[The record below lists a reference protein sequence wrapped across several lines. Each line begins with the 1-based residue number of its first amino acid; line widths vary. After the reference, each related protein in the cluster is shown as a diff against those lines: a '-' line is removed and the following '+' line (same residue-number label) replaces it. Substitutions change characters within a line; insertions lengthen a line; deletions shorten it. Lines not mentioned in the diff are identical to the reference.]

1 MTRSKIL
8 GLAIGASLLLGYE
21 PVADAA
27 PVTIPSSATLSNSDG
42 MVVKT
47 VTAVGA
53 VHRSAR
59 RTARRVNR
67 RH

>member
-21 PVADAA
+21 PVVEAA
-27 PVTIPSSATLSNSDG
+27 PVSVPSSATLSSSDG

-47 VTAVGA
+47 VTAAGA
-53 VHRSAR
+53 AHRSAR

-67 RH
+67 RR